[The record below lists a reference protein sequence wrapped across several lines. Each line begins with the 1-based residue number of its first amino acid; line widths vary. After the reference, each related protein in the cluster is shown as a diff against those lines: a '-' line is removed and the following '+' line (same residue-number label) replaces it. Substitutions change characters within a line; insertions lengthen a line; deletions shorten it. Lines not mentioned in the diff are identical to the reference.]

1 MSKQDRQPPRTV
13 ADLNQKVRENINKNE
28 KDKAVRMVNESDA
41 VLRLF
46 ADRLLIESKKPKIL
60 ADGTMQRIDLLH
72 FNIYGGG
79 EYCLSILVEFEE
91 SGTWTLVNTEIRPVK
106 S

>member
-13 ADLNQKVRENINKNE
+13 ADLNQKVRDNINKNE
-28 KDKAVRMVNESDA
+28 KDRAVKMINESDA
-41 VLRLF
+41 VLTLF
-46 ADRLLIESKKPKIL
+46 ADRLLIESRKPEIR
-60 ADGTMQRIDLLH
+60 AEGTMQRIDLLH

-91 SGTWTLVNTEIRPVK
+91 SGTWTLVSTGIHPVK